1 MPPPRTGTIEPLK
14 RADGTRYFRARIR
27 LADGSRVRVD
37 VPEKYSTPAGGKS
50 AEERAELY
58 ALALQEREDEGGEQ
72 GPLLVARRAHEIDQR
87 RDGTTT
93 LNAFADEVFDRRE
106 AEGKSSVGR
115 ERRMW
120 KARVSD
126 RIGSLPVTTIPK
138 EKIED
143 FRDYLDGEVRA
154 RIASGKAEGIS
165 GKTAMIV
172 WTLVRTTF
180 KEAINCRDRSKR
192 VRSDDPT
199 LGVLP
204 PLKTR
209 ARRKTFIF
217 PSEFAVLMS
226 CELVPL
232 EWRELYAICAYLYL
246 RPSELRALTFEHVEL
261 DAGVVSVVVAYDEEA
276 GATKATKTERGQREV
291 PIPPALLPLLKAC
304 ANARQRRAPSLR
316 CSPRLRTTSAPR
328 CSACT

>member
-1 MPPPRTGTIEPLK
+1 MNRGRCSLPGGRT
-14 RADGTRYFRARIR
+14 R
-27 LADGSRVRVD
+27 
-37 VPEKYSTPAGGKS
+37 
-50 AEERAELY
+50 
-58 ALALQEREDEGGEQ
+58 
-72 GPLLVARRAHEIDQR
+72 IDQR

-172 WTLVRTTF
+172 
-180 KEAINCRDRSKR
+180 
-192 VRSDDPT
+192 
-199 LGVLP
+199 
-204 PLKTR
+204 
-209 ARRKTFIF
+209 
-217 PSEFAVLMS
+217 
-226 CELVPL
+226 
-232 EWRELYAICAYLYL
+232 
-246 RPSELRALTFEHVEL
+246 
-261 DAGVVSVVVAYDEEA
+261 
-276 GATKATKTERGQREV
+276 
-291 PIPPALLPLLKAC
+291 
-304 ANARQRRAPSLR
+304 
-316 CSPRLRTTSAPR
+316 
-328 CSACT
+328 